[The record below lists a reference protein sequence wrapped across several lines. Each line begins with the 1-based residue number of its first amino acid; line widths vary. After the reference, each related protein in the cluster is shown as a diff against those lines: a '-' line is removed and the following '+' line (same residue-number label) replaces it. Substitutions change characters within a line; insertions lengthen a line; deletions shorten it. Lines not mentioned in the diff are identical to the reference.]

1 VFVIEYY
8 QTEKGL
14 KPVEEYID
22 SLDIKMQ
29 AKVFRQISLLRE
41 FGSQLGEPYSKQLV
55 KGIFELRIQQSN
67 NIARILYFFIHDRK
81 IILIHGFTKKT
92 SKTPMGEIERAIK
105 YWAEY
110 ESRINEHG

>member
-1 VFVIEYY
+1 MFEIEYY
-8 QTEKGL
+8 QTEKGP

-29 AKVFRQISLLRE
+29 VKIFRQISLLRE

-67 NIARILYFFIHDRK
+67 NIAQILYFFVRDRK
-81 IILIHGFTKKT
+81 IILLHGFTKKT
-92 SKTPMGEIERAIK
+92 SKTPTGEIERAVK
-105 YWAEY
+105 YRAEY
-110 ESRINEHG
+110 ESRMNEHG